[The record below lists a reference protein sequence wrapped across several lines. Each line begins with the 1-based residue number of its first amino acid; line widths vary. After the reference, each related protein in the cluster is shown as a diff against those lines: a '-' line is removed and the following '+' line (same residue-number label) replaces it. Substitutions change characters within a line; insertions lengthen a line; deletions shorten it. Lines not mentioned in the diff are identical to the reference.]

1 VTDDGFTP
9 DEARL
14 VTALLDTVIPPS
26 DDGRLPGAG
35 TLGLIDHVV
44 RTLRAMPLLRPVVE
58 YGLGALAERGFGPD
72 LAPTER
78 TARLAE
84 FAAADQFFLPAFL
97 FLAYSGYYQHPRVVA
112 ALGLEPR
119 PPHPQGYPMAAVD
132 DLSLLEAVRRRGRR
146 YRDAAAPAEQG
157 RGRPSV
163 TRS

>member
-1 VTDDGFTP
+1 MTDEGFTP

-35 TLGLIDHVV
+35 ALGLVDHVV
-44 RTLRAMPLLRPVVE
+44 QTLRAMPLLRPVVE
-58 YGLGALAERGFGPD
+58 YGLGALTERGFAAD
-72 LAPTER
+72 LAPVQR
-78 TARLAE
+78 TALLNE

-119 PPHPQGYPMAAVD
+119 PPHPKGYPMGAD
-132 DLSLLEAVRRRGRR
+132 DLRLLEAVRRRGRR